1 MSSKVLIIIPAHN
14 EEKAIAALISEIR
27 LKAAFAD
34 ILIINDCSKDNT
46 ELEAIRAGADVVTLP
61 FNLGIGGA
69 VQTGYQVAA
78 DLGYDIAVQIDGDG
92 QHDPHYLKD
101 LIRPLLENEMDLC
114 IGSRFLIHDKSFKS
128 TWTRRIGIRFF
139 CGLLRGM
146 TGLYLTDPTS
156 GFRAC
161 NRQLINRFAEYYPI
175 DFPEPEAIKM
185 ARRYHARIG
194 EISVQMRERQGGQ
207 SSIRYL
213 ATLYYMLKVTL
224 AILIDAFKKK
234 PEPSHHAH

>member
-1 MSSKVLIIIPAHN
+1 MPPKILIIIPAYN

-27 LKAAFAD
+27 TAAPFAD
-34 ILIINDCSKDNT
+34 ILVINDHSTDKT
-46 ELEAIRAGADVVTLP
+46 EDEALKAGADVLTLP

-69 VQTGYQVAA
+69 EQTGYKAA
-78 DLGYDIAVQIDGDG
+78 AELGYDIAIQIDGDG
-92 QHDPHYLKD
+92 QHDPRYIQE
-101 LIRPLLENEMDLC
+101 LIRPLIEGRLDLC
-114 IGSRFLIHDKSFKS
+114 IGSRFLIHDDSFKS

-139 CGLLRGM
+139 CGLLKWM

-161 NRQLINRFAEYYPI
+161 GRNLICRFAEYYPI

-185 ARRYHARIG
+185 ARRHGSRIG
-194 EISVQMRERQGGQ
+194 EISVQMRERRGGQ

-224 AILIDAFKKK
+224 AILIDALKKK
-234 PEPSHHAH
+234 PETHRHEH